1 MTVSRKM
8 YQMAITEPDDRFP
21 EEFRFYV
28 SDRDVKIEWCHFEK
42 DGRLNSQNIILD
54 AWFDEHWLIAY
65 GPGPSYKGDT
75 FDIPVAREMWDYLYR
90 THSAN
95 AKQMRKAKA

>member
-1 MTVSRKM
+1 MTVSPKIYR
-8 YQMAITEPDDRFP
+8 MAITELDDFEG

-28 SDRDVKIEWCHFEK
+28 WDRDVKILWCRIDEN
-42 DGRLNSQNIILD
+42 GRFNSQNIILD
-54 AWFDEHWLIAY
+54 AWFDENRLISY
-65 GPGPSYKGDT
+65 GLDPRYEGDT
-75 FDIPVAREMWDYLYR
+75 FDIIVAREMWDYLYR